1 MVSLAVSLQTCS
13 EEKKEKRKNGSSYF
27 YKPFVIPASVW
38 VWLLRTKTIE
48 APKTESSTPRPTP
61 KPWELTGV
69 NRRLRTGR
77 GSVFKVVFKGDD
89 VNSTYRKWITVKTEQ
104 LNGWVQQSCG
114 SDLYAGHIPPI
125 SVFLPQLYC
134 FPGNQPQ
141 IRTGIKHLS
150 DPQQGRKMGLESTD
164 PLTDLQH
171 VISWKSRPE
180 IQ

>member
-13 EEKKEKRKNGSSYF
+13 EEKRGKKKNGSSYF

-38 VWLLRTKTIE
+38 VWLLRTKTSE

-89 VNSTYRKWITVKTEQ
+89 VNSTYWKWITVKTEH
-104 LNGWVQQSCG
+104 LNGRVQQSCG
-114 SDLYAGHIPPI
+114 SDLCAGHIPPI

-141 IRTGIKHLS
+141 IRIRIKHLS
-150 DPQQGRKMGLESTD
+150 NPQQGRQMGE
-164 PLTDLQH
+164 
-171 VISWKSRPE
+171 RF
-180 IQ
+180 

>member
-1 MVSLAVSLQTCS
+1 MQQR
-13 EEKKEKRKNGSSYF
+13 EKRKKPGSSYF

-38 VWLLRTKTIE
+38 VWLLRTKTFE

-61 KPWELTGV
+61 KPWEWTGV

-77 GSVFKVVFKGDD
+77 GPVLKVVFKGDD
-89 VNSTYRKWITVKTEQ
+89 VNSTYWKWITVKTEH
-104 LNGWVQQSCG
+104 LNGRVQQSCG

-125 SVFLPQLYC
+125 SVFLPQLLLL
-134 FPGNQPQ
+134 PWESTSNKNKNQASLRPPTRQ
-141 IRTGIKHLS
+141 TDGWEI
-150 DPQQGRKMGLESTD
+150 LESTD